1 MCYTVAV
8 NTSESTPLNSL
19 LAIFNIATKSELSEH
34 CRSTVIDSSDLAN
47 LIYACMI
54 DAIPIQHFR
63 FHKHHY
69 PEQTIPAVS
78 EHEALVRNGVGPLS
92 REAKKFA
99 NKIDQMFAQR
109 RLFNGHMFIPRNHPT
124 DWHLFYFDQRDVDPH
139 NNHWGQGEH
148 IHLMSMLTH
157 PQMNVLDL
165 AEKIES
171 ETRPKL
177 SGGFHIRYK
186 R

>member
-1 MCYTVAV
+1 
-8 NTSESTPLNSL
+8 
-19 LAIFNIATKSELSEH
+19 
-34 CRSTVIDSSDLAN
+34 
-47 LIYACMI
+47 MI
-54 DAIPIQHFR
+54 DAIPILHIR

-69 PEQTIPAVS
+69 PPQIIPAES
-78 EHEALVRNGVGPLS
+78 EHEALARNGVGQLS
-92 REAKKFA
+92 REAKKFV

-109 RLFNGHMFIPRNHPT
+109 RLFNGHLFIPRIREN
-124 DWHLFYFDQRDVDPH
+124 DWHLFYFDQRDVDPN
-139 NNHWGQGEH
+139 NNHWEEGEH

-157 PQMNVLDL
+157 PQINVLDL
-165 AEKIES
+165 VEKIES